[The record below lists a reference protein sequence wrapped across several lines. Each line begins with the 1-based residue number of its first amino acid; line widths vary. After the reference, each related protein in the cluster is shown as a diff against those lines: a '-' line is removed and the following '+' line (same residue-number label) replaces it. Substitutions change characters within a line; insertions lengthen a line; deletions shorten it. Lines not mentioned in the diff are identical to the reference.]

1 MKSTAFPEI
10 LNEAGEVKLAVF
22 TTYGFEPLF
31 FEECLLRTKGLA
43 GASRIVVMAD
53 EAELQRQATS
63 TRKPPRWFNQRYL
76 VAPMRV
82 ARGGVFHPKV
92 ALLLGEKEATLIVG
106 SANLTAA
113 GCTRNLELIN
123 VLRFSLETND
133 PDPNIGLVDDALRFF
148 HACLQCTSPGIRE
161 IMGDWI
167 PEAKVTQSSPL
178 KLVHTLDG
186 PLWPLIDKADAVK
199 VLSPFYDT
207 DLRLVRRLKEQIPKA
222 SITLIA
228 QQHTSL
234 LPVAELDR
242 LKKGVRLQEL
252 RGESNRLLHAKFCII
267 ESGRRVKIIAGS
279 ANFTEA
285 AFDGRNVEACLVWED
300 DVNAWNSLFGR
311 GLSVRDIEPEDFVP
325 GMELA
330 PEDVETRSTDC
341 LRIRSARLNDNGLL
355 TIDFEPPEGSLGD
368 LAAEIFDPSQGQE
381 PVACPKL
388 RLKAIGII
396 EANLQTVPFSGGAIQ
411 VRLCSGDLTGQP
423 AWIIQE
429 ASLTRVFE
437 NNGGFSPKEMLI
449 QESGEGL
456 AEYLDHLAAAKG
468 LEAVIAY
475 LENLNIRFQTDRSR
489 VGGRGR
495 YTLNAHD
502 PHKPDDAADW
512 MRSDAL
518 SSETKDR
525 LRLAVLEFIE
535 RHEKRV
541 LHAHARNPTLN
552 GVANLLDVLRACVR
566 LLYLYWERNC
576 LNRHDVVHHCKRC
589 LQLLGEG
596 LEDEESYGF
605 LAELKERFHGSL
617 NTARDSLISHQF
629 FSSAWTVLLIARR
642 VRADLS
648 RMSGKSPE
656 RLDSL
661 RQPLLKAFGLLQAS
675 TPSREE
681 TAAALEEFRL
691 LSETERLIWAVG
703 A

>member
-1 MKSTAFPEI
+1 MKSAAFPEI
-10 LNEAGEVKLAVF
+10 LNEANEVTLAVF
-22 TTYGFEPLF
+22 STYGFEPLF
-31 FEECLLRTKGLA
+31 FEECLLRTKALSS
-43 GASRIVVMAD
+43 ASRIVVMAD
-53 EAELQRQATS
+53 EAELQRQTTS

-76 VAPMRV
+76 VAPMRG

-106 SANLTAA
+106 SANLTTA

-123 VLRFSLETND
+123 VLRFSLEAND

-161 IMGDWI
+161 IMADWI
-167 PEAKVTQSSPL
+167 PEAKAVKAGPL
-178 KLVHTLDG
+178 KLAHTLDG
-186 PLWPLIDKADAVK
+186 PLWPLIEKANAVT

-207 DLRLVRRLKEQIPKA
+207 DLRLLKRLKEQMPKA

-234 LPVAELDR
+234 LPVAEFDR

-252 RGESNRLLHAKFCII
+252 RGESNRRLHAKLCII
-267 ESGRRVKIIAGS
+267 ESGGKAKIIAGS

-300 DVNAWNSLFGR
+300 GADARDNLFGR
-311 GLSVRDIEPEDFVP
+311 GLSVRDIEPGVFVP
-325 GMELA
+325 GNETA
-330 PEDVETRSTDC
+330 PEDADVLLVNG
-341 LRIRSARLNDNGLL
+341 LRIRSARLNVEGLL
-355 TIDFEPPEGSLGD
+355 TIDFERPEGSLGN
-368 LAAEIFDPSQGQE
+368 LVAEIFDPSQGQE
-381 PVACPKL
+381 PVACPRL
-388 RLKAIGII
+388 RLNSVGMIVTS
-396 EANLQTVPFSGGAIQ
+396 LQTSQFGGSAIQ
-411 VRLCSGDLTGQP
+411 VRLSSGELIGRP

-429 ASLTRVFE
+429 ASLTRIFE

-449 QESGEGL
+449 HECGEGL
-456 AEYLDHLAAAKG
+456 AEYLDHLAATKG
-468 LEAVIAY
+468 HEAVIAY
-475 LENLNIRFQTDRSR
+475 LENLNIRFQTERSR
-489 VGGRGR
+489 MGRGGRF
-495 YTLNAHD
+495 TLNAHD
-502 PHKPDDAADW
+502 PHKPDDTADW
-512 MRSDAL
+512 MFSDAL

-541 LHAHARNPTLN
+541 LHGHARNPTLN

-596 LEDEESYGF
+596 LEDEGSYGF

-617 NTARDSLISHQF
+617 DIARDSLISHQF

-642 VRADLS
+642 VRAELS

-661 RQPLLKAFGLLQAS
+661 RRPLLKAFGLLQAS

-681 TAAALEEFRL
+681 TAAALEEFGL